1 MKEKLY
7 NLLYKGRIIHKNLTA
22 EDCGEILQDLSE
34 QFYEVQMVLN
44 PIPKI
49 LDRVM
54 EEIQSTLQPAEINLV
69 NHVEGKV
76 SR

>member
-1 MKEKLY
+1 
-7 NLLYKGRIIHKNLTA
+7 
-22 EDCGEILQDLSE
+22 
-34 QFYEVQMVLN
+34 MVLN

-69 NHVEGKV
+69 NHAEGKV
-76 SR
+76 NKEYFSRHLKTLQVSF

>member
-1 MKEKLY
+1 
-7 NLLYKGRIIHKNLTA
+7 
-22 EDCGEILQDLSE
+22 
-34 QFYEVQMVLN
+34 MVLN

-69 NHVEGKV
+69 NLVEGRV
-76 SR
+76 SKEYFSRHLKTLQVSF